1 MANTSSKEKR
11 PARAETLDR
20 ILNIP
25 GVVGEPVWKE
35 LADEAEVYL
44 ELYKHLSKEPL
55 DSPEREALEDKMV
68 MSLAHLS
75 THSKILYASVDEA
88 IETNLIEEVKFENDL
103 QESFVETLSTGQK
116 PNTEV

>member
-1 MANTSSKEKR
+1 MAHTSSKEKR
-11 PARAETLDR
+11 PARAKTLDR

-25 GVVGEPVWKE
+25 GVVGEPIWEE

-44 ELYKHLSKEPL
+44 ELYKRLSKEPP

-75 THSKILYASVDEA
+75 VHSRVLYESIDEA
-88 IETNLIEEVKFENDL
+88 LDAETD
-103 QESFVETLSTGQK
+103 
-116 PNTEV
+116 